1 MGSGISVNQ
10 VMDNVKSSYVKN
22 PEETLRTIKE
32 CNKEFS
38 IIHIKSKIVN
48 KYPSEE
54 DIYLHFE
61 ALDIDDQSIIEI
73 TQIDRLISII
83 YPQFDNK
90 LILTRA
96 YKAADIHKTGLL
108 DYENYKNLWKYINY
122 YNTRNNKFSK
132 IPFNNETII
141 DYSEFV
147 NLNETLFEQ
156 KLSHE
161 ELKHLFNSIDTDN
174 KNTINFE
181 DFCSFMVKRIT
192 NINKF
197 KTIINTLSCFS
208 K

>member
-73 TQIDRLISII
+73 TQIDRLISI
-83 YPQFDNK
+83 Y
-90 LILTRA
+90 
-96 YKAADIHKTGLL
+96 IH
-108 DYENYKNLWKYINY
+108 NL
-122 YNTRNNKFSK
+122 
-132 IPFNNETII
+132 
-141 DYSEFV
+141 
-147 NLNETLFEQ
+147 
-156 KLSHE
+156 
-161 ELKHLFNSIDTDN
+161 
-174 KNTINFE
+174 
-181 DFCSFMVKRIT
+181 
-192 NINKF
+192 
-197 KTIINTLSCFS
+197 IIN
-208 K
+208 